1 MVRELL
7 DLGAD
12 PDIPTRE
19 GLTATDLA
27 LSAGSPT
34 LADLIQAVSERKGAF
49 DVNKNQQYKV
59 GF

>member
-12 PDIPTRE
+12 PNTPTRE

-27 LSAGSPT
+27 LSAGSPV
-34 LADLIQAVSERKGAF
+34 LADLIQAVSTRKGAF
-49 DVNKNQQYKV
+49 DVNKDRLYQV
-59 GF
+59 V